1 MNSKTIFDYL
11 RKLSGGVLTQA
22 QVIATDKL
30 LSIDFDAVK
39 NMLGIPESMSVSNK
53 GVDLI
58 CEFEG
63 KRLVAYDD
71 GVGIWTIGFGTIKYP
86 NGVRVKKGDT
96 CTLEQAKEYMRHDLI
111 EFEHTVNSSVKV
123 PLNQNQ
129 FDALVS
135 LAYNIGSN
143 AFKSSTLVKK
153 LNTGDYQGAAD
164 QFNVWINAG
173 GKRMQ
178 GLVNRRDRE
187 KLLFLS

>member
-63 KRLVAYDD
+63 KRLTSYDD
-71 GVGIWTIGFGTIKYP
+71 GVGVWTIGFGTIKYP
-86 NGVRVKKGDT
+86 NGTRVKKGDT